1 MVAIKELKNEL
12 SEMRK
17 STDKLTAELH
27 ETNIAIRESFKLS
40 SDSIQEMTRS
50 FTKALKDA
58 LEKIADM
65 KIQMDIK
72 DTVLQSLGIDGII
85 PDFLK
90 KKRT

>member
-17 STDKLTAELH
+17 STDRLTAELH
-27 ETNIAIRESFKLS
+27 ETNIAMRESFKLT
-40 SDSIQEMTRS
+40 SDSIQEMSQS

-72 DTVLQSLGIDGII
+72 DTVLQSLGISDII

-90 KKRT
+90 RKRT